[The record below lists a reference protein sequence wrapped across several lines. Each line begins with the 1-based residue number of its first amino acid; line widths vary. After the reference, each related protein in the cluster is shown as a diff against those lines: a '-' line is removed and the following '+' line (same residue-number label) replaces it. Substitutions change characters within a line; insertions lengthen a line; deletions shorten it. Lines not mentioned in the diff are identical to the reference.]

1 MRKFNE
7 YTVEK
12 NRRIQI
18 RPDTRKNSVWA
29 ALRSVIAGDRLTIV
43 KAGKVKVWTVQRVIG
58 IPFADTVL
66 HLKSG
71 KEFLTFSW
79 RNAEDLQITAVCHA
93 TEKEIKASETKPAR
107 KPAPKVVKALAK
119 VASNKRAKPRKG
131 KASAVVNPYIAA
143 MRKRIAAIARGA

>member
-29 ALRSVIAGDRLTIV
+29 ALRSVIAGDKLTIV
-43 KAGKVKVWTVQRVIG
+43 RKGTVKVWTVQRVIG

-71 KEFLTFSW
+71 KQFLTFSW
-79 RNAEDLQITAVCHA
+79 RNAKDLKITAVCHA
-93 TEKEIKASETKPAR
+93 TDKEIKASETKPAR
-107 KPAPKVVKALAK
+107 KVVKALAK

>member
-1 MRKFNE
+1 M
-7 YTVEK
+7 
-12 NRRIQI
+12 
-18 RPDTRKNSVWA
+18 
-29 ALRSVIAGDRLTIV
+29 IAGDKLTIV

-79 RNAEDLQITAVCHA
+79 RNAKDLQITAVCHA
-93 TEKEIKASETKPAR
+93 TDKEIKASETKPAR
-107 KPAPKVVKALAK
+107 KVVKALAK

>member
-7 YTVEK
+7 YTVER
-12 NRRIQI
+12 NRKIHI
-18 RPDTRKNSVWA
+18 RPDTRKNPIWA
-29 ALRSVIAGDRLTIV
+29 GLRSVIAGDKLTIV

-79 RNAEDLQITAVCHA
+79 RNARDLGITAVCHA

>member
-7 YTVEK
+7 YTVER
-12 NRRIQI
+12 NRKIQI

-29 ALRSVIAGDRLTIV
+29 ALRSVIAGDKLTIV
-43 KAGKVKVWTVQRVIG
+43 KAGRVKVWTVQRVIG

-79 RNAEDLQITAVCHA
+79 RNAKDLKITAVCHA
-93 TEKEIKASETKPAR
+93 TDKEIKASET
-107 KPAPKVVKALAK
+107 VKALAK

>member
-7 YTVEK
+7 YTVER
-12 NRRIQI
+12 NRKIHI

-29 ALRSVIAGDRLTIV
+29 ALRSVIAGDKLTIV

-79 RNAEDLQITAVCHA
+79 RNAKDLGITAVCHA
-93 TEKEIKASETKPAR
+93 TDKEIKASEKKPAC
-107 KPAPKVVKALAK
+107 KPAPKVVM
-119 VASNKRAKPRKG
+119 ASNKRAMPRKA

>member
-29 ALRSVIAGDRLTIV
+29 ALRSVIAGDKLTIV

-71 KEFLTFSW
+71 KQFLTFSW
-79 RNAEDLQITAVCHA
+79 RNAKDLKITAVCHA

-107 KPAPKVVKALAK
+107 KPAPKIVKALAK

>member
-7 YTVEK
+7 YTVER
-12 NRRIQI
+12 NRKIQI
-18 RPDTRKNSVWA
+18 RPETRKNSVWA
-29 ALRSVIAGDRLTIV
+29 ALRTIIAGDKLTIV
-43 KAGKVKVWTVQRVIG
+43 KAGTVKVWTVQRVIG

-79 RNAEDLQITAVCHA
+79 RNAKDLKITAVCHA
-93 TEKEIKASETKPAR
+93 TDKEIKASETKPAR
-107 KPAPKVVKALAK
+107 KPLAK
-119 VASNKRAKPRKG
+119 VASNKRAKPRRG

>member
-18 RPDTRKNSVWA
+18 RPDTRKNPIWA
-29 ALRSVIAGDRLTIV
+29 ALRSVIAGDKLTIV

-79 RNAEDLQITAVCHA
+79 RNAKDLKITAVCHA
-93 TEKEIKASETKPAR
+93 TDKEIKASETKPV
-107 KPAPKVVKALAK
+107 PKVVKALAK